1 MSDSGPALIAYLIAA
16 TIVAG
21 GMLVGAWAL
30 RVRSTKPSAIKSETY
45 ECGEAPSGMAWVRF
59 HARYYVVALFFVLFD
74 IEAAFLY
81 PWGLVVRELGPAGL
95 VAVLSFVGILMLGW
109 VWAAR
114 KGALEW
120 Q

>member
-1 MSDSGPALIAYLIAA
+1 MEQGYALAAFFIIAA
-16 TIVAG
+16 AIGLA
-21 GMLVGAWAL
+21 MLVGAKVL
-30 RVRSTKPSAIKSETY
+30 GVRSKRPKGLKESTY

-74 IEAAFLY
+74 IEAAFLM
-81 PWGLVVRELGPAGL
+81 PWGVIVREAGRAGL
-95 VAVLSFVGILMLGW
+95 FIVFSFVGVLLLGW
-109 VWAAR
+109 AWALR

>member
-1 MSDSGPALIAYLIAA
+1 MRFGLELFVFLTLSAVSILGLLGAS
-16 TIVAG
+16 
-21 GMLVGAWAL
+21 LVL
-30 RVRSTKPSAIKSETY
+30 RVRAKKQEALKHRTY
-45 ECGEAPSGMAWVRF
+45 ECGEADTGVTWVRF

-81 PWGLVVRELGPAGL
+81 PWGTLVRELGTAGL
-95 VAVLSFVGILMLGW
+95 VAIFSFVGILMLGW
-109 VWAAR
+109 LWASR

>member
-1 MSDSGPALIAYLIAA
+1 MTAGLALVAFLLVATVVATSMLI
-16 TIVAG
+16 
-21 GMLVGAWAL
+21 GAMIL
-30 RVRSTKPSAIKSETY
+30 RVKARTDSKLKPQTY

-74 IEAAFLY
+74 IEAAFLF
-81 PWGLVVRELGPAGL
+81 PWAIRVRELGTVGF
-95 VAVLSFVGILMLGW
+95 VAIVSFVVVLMLGW
-109 VWAAR
+109 AWAQR

>member
-1 MSDSGPALIAYLIAA
+1 MTGGLALLAFLVVA
-16 TIVAG
+16 TVVATS
-21 GMLVGAWAL
+21 MLVGAMLL
-30 RVRSTKPSAIKSETY
+30 RVKARKSSRLKEQTY

-74 IEAAFLY
+74 IEAAFLF
-81 PWGLVVRELGPAGL
+81 PWAIRVRELGTGGL
-95 VAVLSFVGILMLGW
+95 VAIMSFVVVLMLGW
-109 VWAAR
+109 AWAQR